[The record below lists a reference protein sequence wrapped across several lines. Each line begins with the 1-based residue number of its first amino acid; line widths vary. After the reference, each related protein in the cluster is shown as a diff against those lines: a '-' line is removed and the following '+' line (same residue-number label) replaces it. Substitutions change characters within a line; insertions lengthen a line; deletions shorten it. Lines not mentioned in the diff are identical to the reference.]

1 MRWFLSAVRCGAV
14 RDHGIGR
21 GRDEGAA
28 GTLRLYAPRVH
39 VYTETN
45 GGGVLADTR
54 PSGLSIII
62 IGVQAPRRIRSH

>member
-1 MRWFLSAVRCGAV
+1 MRWFLSAVRT
-14 RDHGIGR
+14 GR
-21 GRDEGAA
+21 GDGEGAER
-28 GTLRLYAPRVH
+28 TVRFVCILTCVH
-39 VYTETN
+39 GC